1 MQSSAPAATAVLV
14 VKEGLGGIQIEDN
27 NDEAVRLLI
36 QNLRGV
42 TVRYTLA
49 VKTVPVIA
57 VQLMLTSI

>member
-1 MQSSAPAATAVLV
+1 MQSSAPAATAVPV
-14 VKEGLGGIQIEDN
+14 GKEGLGGIQIEDN

-36 QNLRGV
+36 QNVWGV
-42 TVRYTLA
+42 TVRYTWA